1 VDEAS
6 IDPEKLMVTHVEVND
21 GTIEGVRHR
30 RYPAFSVQYHP
41 DAAPGPHDA
50 VHLFDEF
57 LEMIDAWKEQ
67 N

>member
-1 VDEAS
+1 
-6 IDPEKLMVTHVEVND
+6 MVTHVEVND

>member
-1 VDEAS
+1 MMEPLKVSVIVATQILVFS
-6 IDPEKLMVTHVEVND
+6 I
-21 GTIEGVRHR
+21 I
-30 RYPAFSVQYHP
+30 P
-41 DAAPGPHDA
+41 DAAPGPHDG

>member
-1 VDEAS
+1 MDEAS